1 MSDNESQD
9 EVEEKV
15 GESPSVEGEAS
26 PAEEERRRTYRLNKV
41 LGATLTTS
49 EGDSKATRLFVID
62 ISTTGFRATDHQPPS
77 EKDYEISIVLVKD
90 QEPFMSKMRVVWVKE
105 LTVSGMY
112 QMGCEFVDPPAEQAD
127 KLKAF
132 IETERGKT
140 APTSKTPDFGRPW
153 TMIT

>member
-15 GESPSVEGEAS
+15 GENPSEQPETS

-62 ISTTGFRATDHQPPS
+62 ISATGFRATDHQPPG
-77 EKDYEISIVLVKD
+77 EKEYEISIVLVKD

-112 QMGCEFVDPPAEQAD
+112 QMGCEFVDPAPEQSD

-132 IETERGKT
+132 IESERNKA

>member
-1 MSDNESQD
+1 M
-9 EVEEKV
+9 
-15 GESPSVEGEAS
+15 SPSGQETMA
-26 PAEEERRRTYRLNKV
+26 Y
-41 LGATLTTS
+41 
-49 EGDSKATRLFVID
+49 
-62 ISTTGFRATDHQPPS
+62 
-77 EKDYEISIVLVKD
+77 IVLVKD

>member
-15 GESPSVEGEAS
+15 GESPSVQGEAS

-77 EKDYEISIVLVKD
+77 EKDCYPV
-90 QEPFMSKMRVVWVKE
+90 
-105 LTVSGMY
+105 G
-112 QMGCEFVDPPAEQAD
+112 
-127 KLKAF
+127 
-132 IETERGKT
+132 
-140 APTSKTPDFGRPW
+140 
-153 TMIT
+153 